1 MECLLGM
8 GEDKRDGKKENL
20 SLEEVFADTKA
31 EYITRLILVVLC
43 FLLGILT
50 IWKIFKGL

>member
-1 MECLLGM
+1 M